1 LQLEAFG
8 ENLTFLKFHTTF
20 LIGLTTLEKWFSKQ
34 GKKFK
39 SLEREQDLEDLTD
52 YGNWIIFKL
61 KMERIVH
68 LDLQEIHNVQ
78 LAQTFSMDG
87 NFHLLLIFQRMTDL
101 SNVYEVMKSYE
112 IFYNYSSS
120 YKIQTSTNYSIEM
133 ESSLSAQS
141 IDKRVSITMID
152 QEFLDTFGNL
162 FFI

>member
-1 LQLEAFG
+1 
-8 ENLTFLKFHTTF
+8 
-20 LIGLTTLEKWFSKQ
+20 
-34 GKKFK
+34 
-39 SLEREQDLEDLTD
+39 
-52 YGNWIIFKL
+52 
-61 KMERIVH
+61 MERTVH
-68 LDLQEIHNVQ
+68 LDLLEIHNVQ

-87 NFHLLLIFQRMTDL
+87 NFHFLFIFQRMTDL